1 MNVPTSIASTDVTCI
16 CAPVSDEPAESEITR
31 LGRRSIAI
39 ARTAGVSGAPPLPTA
54 KKDERS

>member
-1 MNVPTSIASTDVTCI
+1 MGSTEVTCI
-16 CAPVSDEPAESEITR
+16 CAPVSDEPAESEMTR
-31 LGRRSIAI
+31 FGSRSVAI